1 MHFDSDAVQ
10 GAYSAHWCGILAGLW
25 PHNHSLWQF
34 LLNPGVSSNHA
45 ELSIKML
52 VGGSKEVQHATPY
65 GADYAH
71 VLLLPVPCLRASN
84 ANQHPSS
91 THKCRG
97 TYNGS

>member
-25 PHNHSLWQF
+25 PHNHSSMAVS
-34 LLNPGVSSNHA
+34 PGPCVSSNHA